1 MLLAALALPALPRN
15 HLPITPRTNAR
26 SIFLRDESSTVE
38 RDDVQALI
46 NFADIVGATDGRR
59 HSIAP
64 SPSKAHPVIM
74 RRRMH
79 SVAARLPERA
89 GMCDDIAFVMN
100 VPCGVFLDTREL
112 AGRSRRPLRSRLA
125 GNLFEII
132 ELALYPVD
140 PGQQLALRSL
150 GSVFELMSQLDEA
163 RFEAAGLFK
172 CTDALSQLAKT
183 TIQVGNTLE
192 LIDLTLHAVDPG
204 Q

>member
-1 MLLAALALPALPRN
+1 
-15 HLPITPRTNAR
+15 
-26 SIFLRDESSTVE
+26 
-38 RDDVQALI
+38 
-46 NFADIVGATDGRR
+46 
-59 HSIAP
+59 
-64 SPSKAHPVIM
+64 
-74 RRRMH
+74 MH

-89 GMCDDIAFVMN
+89 GMCDDIAFACQEIRRRV
-100 VPCGVFLDTREL
+100 
-112 AGRSRRPLRSRLA
+112 RSLRPLRSRLA

>member
-1 MLLAALALPALPRN
+1 
-15 HLPITPRTNAR
+15 
-26 SIFLRDESSTVE
+26 
-38 RDDVQALI
+38 
-46 NFADIVGATDGRR
+46 
-59 HSIAP
+59 
-64 SPSKAHPVIM
+64 
-74 RRRMH
+74 
-79 SVAARLPERA
+79 
-89 GMCDDIAFVMN
+89 MCDDIAFVMN